1 MTDRIIALVDMDC
14 FYCQVESRL
23 NPELKGKPS
32 AVVQYNSWKGGGIIA
47 VNYEARAFG
56 VTRQMRGDAAK
67 EKCPDIVLVQVP
79 EVRGKAD
86 LMKYRDAGKEVIQV
100 FLQFGAIVERASID
114 EAYIDLTNLVNT
126 RMTGKAK
133 SIEAKDIP
141 NTFVVGH
148 EDNSEEWL
156 AETYDN
162 ADLRTENARL
172 AIGAAIIEE
181 MRAEVYKQ
189 TEFRCSAG
197 IAHNKV
203 MAKLIAGLHKPNKQ
217 TVLPADQVNQL
228 FQQININKL
237 RGLGGKLGES
247 IMETFNCTTMG
258 DLAKLSLL
266 NMRRHFDEKT
276 TNWLYNLARGI
287 DHEEV
292 QERELPKSIGC
303 SKNFRGKEML
313 DTRSKVEQWMG
324 NLCSEVAE
332 RLVKDQKENDRMA
345 KSLHVS
351 LSQENNEHS
360 SRCGPLYSY
369 DPVKL
374 TKQALQ
380 LIAKANELPLQDI
393 NWRPKLRNL
402 SVSASKFAPMSLDNT
417 KSIQSFFKA
426 ASIEDDQNCLND
438 TEDIEN
444 ASINPNT
451 DQADFTLT
459 TEKESSSALAMHQ
472 KDAESDVD
480 DDGTRANILATVTK
494 EWCEKCGQQVSPF
507 EMPEHLDYHLAKEL
521 QAELRREENNQRR
534 QQNEPPSSS
543 ASAKQASGN
552 KRKGHSAAIAG
563 SSSASSGSQKV
574 MKTQPHDSKKQKTIS
589 SFFGKR

>member
-23 NPELKGKPS
+23 NPDLKGKPS

-100 FLQFGAIVERASID
+100 FLQFGAKVERASID
-114 EAYIDLTNLVNT
+114 EAYIDLTDLVNAK
-126 RMTGKAK
+126 MTEAK
-133 SIEAKDIP
+133 IIEDKDIP

-148 EDNSEEWL
+148 EESSASWL
-156 AETYDN
+156 SGTYDN
-162 ADLRTENARL
+162 ADLRTENVRL
-172 AIGAAIIEE
+172 AVGAAIVED
-181 MRAEVYKQ
+181 MRAEVFKQ

-217 TVLPADQVNQL
+217 TLLPSDQINQL
-228 FQQININKL
+228 FQTISIGKV

-247 IMETFNCTTMG
+247 VMETFNCTTMG
-258 DLAKLSLL
+258 DLAKVSLL
-266 NMRRHFDEKT
+266 NLRRHYDEKT
-276 TNWLYNLARGI
+276 TNWLYNLARGL
-287 DHEEV
+287 DYEEV

-313 DTRSKVEQWMG
+313 DTRSKVEHWMT
-324 NLCSEVAE
+324 NLCTEVAE
-332 RLVKDQKENDRMA
+332 RLVKDQNENDRMA

-351 LSQENNEHS
+351 LSQDDVTGQGHL

-369 DPVKL
+369 DPAKL

-380 LIAKANELPLQDI
+380 LIAKANDLPLQDV
-393 NWRPKLRNL
+393 NWKPKLRNL
-402 SVSASKFAPMSLDNT
+402 SVSASKFMPMSSDNT

-426 ASIEDDQNCLND
+426 ASIEEVEDQDDIDNDDAPQLN
-438 TEDIEN
+438 
-444 ASINPNT
+444 SNT
-451 DQADFTLT
+451 DSDFALA
-459 TEKESSSALAMHQ
+459 EKESSSIMHQ
-472 KDAESDVD
+472 QDAESDDTMVAAAAAVND
-480 DDGTRANILATVTK
+480 LAAQAANVVK
-494 EWCEKCGQQVSPF
+494 EWCEKCGQEVSPF

-521 QAELRREENNQRR
+521 QAEMRREETNQRR
-534 QQNEPPSSS
+534 QNQSEQPSAPKVASS
-543 ASAKQASGN
+543 T
-552 KRKGHSAAIAG
+552 KRKGQST
-563 SSSASSGSQKV
+563 SSGSASQKV
-574 MKTQPHDSKKQKTIS
+574 MMPRPPDSKKQKTIS
-589 SFFGKR
+589 SFFTKK

>member
-23 NPELKGKPS
+23 NPDLKGKPS

-86 LMKYRDAGKEVIQV
+86 LTKYRDAGKEVIQV
-100 FLQFGAIVERASID
+100 FLQFGAKVERASID
-114 EAYIDLTNLVNT
+114 EAYIDLTDLVNAK
-126 RMTGKAK
+126 MTEAK
-133 SIEAKDIP
+133 IIEDKDIP

-148 EDNSEEWL
+148 EESSASWL
-156 AETYDN
+156 SGTYDN
-162 ADLRTENARL
+162 ADLRTENVRL
-172 AIGAAIIEE
+172 AVGAAIIED
-181 MRAEVYKQ
+181 MRAEVFKQ

-217 TVLPADQVNQL
+217 TLLPSDQVNQL
-228 FQQININKL
+228 FQKISIGKV

-247 IMETFNCTTMG
+247 VMETFNCTTMG
-258 DLAKLSLL
+258 DLAKVSLL
-266 NMRRHFDEKT
+266 NLRRHYDEKT
-276 TNWLYNLARGI
+276 TNWLYNLARGM
-287 DHEEV
+287 DYEEV
-292 QERELPKSIGC
+292 KERELPKSIGC

-313 DTRSKVEQWMG
+313 DTRSKVEHWMT
-324 NLCSEVAE
+324 NLCTEVAE
-332 RLVKDQKENDRMA
+332 RLVKDQNENDRMA

-351 LSQENNEHS
+351 LSQDDVTGQGHL

-369 DPVKL
+369 DPAKL

-380 LIAKANELPLQDI
+380 LIAKANELPLQDV
-393 NWRPKLRNL
+393 NWKPKLRNL
-402 SVSASKFAPMSLDNT
+402 SVSASKFMPMSNDNT

-426 ASIEDDQNCLND
+426 ASIEEVEDQDEIDNDDAPQLNSN
-438 TEDIEN
+438 TE
-444 ASINPNT
+444 S
-451 DQADFTLT
+451 DFALAV
-459 TEKESSSALAMHQ
+459 KESSSIMHQ
-472 KDAESDVD
+472 QDAESDTMMAATAVAAAAVND
-480 DDGTRANILATVTK
+480 LAAQAANVVK
-494 EWCEKCGQQVSPF
+494 EWCEKCGQGVSPF

-521 QAELRREENNQRR
+521 QAEMRREETNQRR
-534 QQNEPPSSS
+534 QNQIEQPSAPKVASS
-543 ASAKQASGN
+543 T
-552 KRKGHSAAIAG
+552 KRKGQ
-563 SSSASSGSQKV
+563 SASSGSASQNL
-574 MKTQPHDSKKQKTIS
+574 MMPRPPDSKKQKTIS
-589 SFFGKR
+589 SFFTKK